1 MSRFEPRRV
10 GRAVADRI
18 CAWWF
23 SIDRGWRA
31 TAIGIGLVLVVAVG
45 SP

>member
-1 MSRFEPRRV
+1 MLRSALRRL

-23 SIDRGWRA
+23 SLDRGWRA
-31 TAIGIGLVLVVAVG
+31 TAIGVGLVLVVAVG